1 MKTRKGMALFLAILM
16 IVTNIVTL
24 GAGANE
30 APAQD
35 NAAEYQTLGTQIAPI
50 TAAQTDV
57 SAADVARMRAWLSDN
72 LLNAGTNGSAPAY
85 EISYNGT
92 LLSDSLSSWTFT
104 NVRNTDVS
112 ENVESY
118 TVTAANASAG
128 LSLRCEVL
136 FYTDFA
142 ACEWE
147 VFASSSN
154 AGDVNVVTD
163 FYAMKS
169 AISMPSETASPA
181 ATVHYNRGSMDQA
194 NAFKPFSDT
203 VNVNSTQT
211 FTADGGRPS
220 YTYMPFFNFSWQNAG
235 GAVLAV
241 VFQVCAYGRP
251 GAFA

>member
-72 LLNAGTNGSAPAY
+72 LLNAGTNGTAPAY

-118 TVTAANASAG
+118 TVTAANASA
-128 LSLRCEVL
+128 L
-136 FYTDFA
+136 T
-142 ACEWE
+142 
-147 VFASSSN
+147 
-154 AGDVNVVTD
+154 
-163 FYAMKS
+163 
-169 AISMPSETASPA
+169 
-181 ATVHYNRGSMDQA
+181 
-194 NAFKPFSDT
+194 
-203 VNVNSTQT
+203 
-211 FTADGGRPS
+211 
-220 YTYMPFFNFSWQNAG
+220 
-235 GAVLAV
+235 
-241 VFQVCAYGRP
+241 
-251 GAFA
+251 

>member
-1 MKTRKGMALFLAILM
+1 MKTRKRNGIVLAILM

-72 LLNAGTNGSAPAY
+72 LLNAGTNGTAPAY

-163 FYAMKS
+163 FM
-169 AISMPSETASPA
+169 
-181 ATVHYNRGSMDQA
+181 
-194 NAFKPFSDT
+194 
-203 VNVNSTQT
+203 
-211 FTADGGRPS
+211 
-220 YTYMPFFNFSWQNAG
+220 
-235 GAVLAV
+235 L
-241 VFQVCAYGRP
+241 
-251 GAFA
+251 